1 MKFDQHFMVDKELVK
16 KITDYLDIN
25 DKNSVLEIGGGK
37 GILTEELVK
46 RTKNLTV
53 VEIDTKLYL
62 HLKSNF
68 PDIDVI
74 NDNVLHFYKLEY
86 DKIVGNLPYSII
98 EGLMRILVNSDF
110 KLAVFTV
117 PRDFMKENLLG
128 LLMNFFFDIERLDVI
143 LRKAFNPIPK
153 VTSEIIRIKLKK
165 LDKKTCFIKEIYLQG
180 DKKLKNA
187 LINSFYNIYDL
198 TKNQAKAKIPELK
211 FLNKKIYTLNFDE
224 WKELINAVAG
234 I

>member
-1 MKFDQHFMVDKELVK
+1 MKFDQHFMVNKELVK
-16 KITDYLDIN
+16 KITGYLDIN
-25 DKNSVLEIGGGK
+25 DEDSVLEIGGGK
-37 GILTEELVK
+37 GILTEELIK
-46 RTKNLTV
+46 KTKNLTV
-53 VEIDTKLYL
+53 IEIDTKLYL
-62 HLKSNF
+62 HLKNKF
-68 PDIDVI
+68 TDVDII

-117 PRDFMKENLLG
+117 PRDFMKENFLG
-128 LLMNFFFDIERLDVI
+128 LLMNIFFDIERLDVI
-143 LRKAFNPIPK
+143 SRKAFNPMPK
-153 VTSEIIRIKLKK
+153 VTSEFIRIKLKK
-165 LDKKTCFIKEIYLQG
+165 LDKKASFIKEIYLQS

-198 TKNQAKAKIPELK
+198 TKNQAKAKIPKLK
-211 FLNKKIYTLNFDE
+211 FLSKKIYTLNFDE
-224 WKELINAVAG
+224 WKELIEH